1 MVVAAL
7 ARGLLPCRPEFGGAG
22 EDSEVRTFSF
32 SPSAGENVT
41 VLTLRLRVLTEPEE
55 PFAVRE
61 NVPIVAIVVFL
72 LFSRAA
78 PIAASMV
85 VVRPETIVLHPEGAE
100 TK

>member
-1 MVVAAL
+1 M
-7 ARGLLPCRPEFGGAG
+7 
-22 EDSEVRTFSF
+22 
-32 SPSAGENVT
+32 
-41 VLTLRLRVLTEPEE
+41 TEPEK